1 MKEVLDI
8 DLLSLKRHVKQSF
21 YNDDDFETA
30 EAVDKI
36 TEKDVFCERVGR
48 YQVYLLKT
56 SKGYIWKQG
65 ILVSYP
71 FKGVMAALKDA
82 RQCLL

>member
-1 MKEVLDI
+1 MKEVLNI

-36 TEKDVFCERVGR
+36 TEKDVFCERV
-48 YQVYLLKT
+48 
-56 SKGYIWKQG
+56 
-65 ILVSYP
+65 
-71 FKGVMAALKDA
+71 
-82 RQCLL
+82 